1 MLYIFV
7 FHNNSNYSIEYIV
20 VQNFLFWGLLKN
32 GKWIIIII
40 NHCGQRSMSLNEGN
54 TMNAIET
61 NKLSKSYGNNRG
73 INDLML
79 NVTEGDFFGFIGPN
93 GAGKSTT
100 IRTLLGLI
108 SPTGGSA
115 KVLGYDIQTEK
126 DKILREVG
134 YLPSEINFYIGMK
147 VKDVIKYSADL
158 RRAKCKDKSMEL
170 AERLGL
176 DMNRKVDEL
185 SLGNRKKVG
194 IVCAVQHSP
203 RLLILDEPTS
213 GLDPLMQR
221 EFFNILTEENK
232 KGATVFFSSHILSEV
247 QNYCRTAA
255 FIKDGKIIMSDT
267 VDKIEETGAKKVSV
281 KGNVSELGGLLKGN
295 EIKKYISDLKI
306 SEETGSVDFLYNGK
320 IPTLLDM
327 LRKAEPADLSI
338 TEPSLEE
345 IFMNYYE

>member
-1 MLYIFV
+1 
-7 FHNNSNYSIEYIV
+7 
-20 VQNFLFWGLLKN
+20 
-32 GKWIIIII
+32 
-40 NHCGQRSMSLNEGN
+40 
-54 TMNAIET
+54 MNAIET
-61 NKLSKSYGNNRG
+61 NKLTKSYGKSRG

-79 NVTEGDFFGFIGPN
+79 SVKEGDFFGFIGPN

-126 DKILREVG
+126 SKILSEVG
-134 YLPSEINFYIGMK
+134 YLPSEINFYSGMK
-147 VKDVIKYSADL
+147 VKDAIKYSADL
-158 RRAKCKDKSMEL
+158 RRVRCKDKAQEL

-176 DMNRKVDEL
+176 DMSRKVDEL

-203 RLLILDEPTS
+203 KLLILDEPTS

-221 EFFNILTEENK
+221 EFFNILTEENER
-232 KGATVFFSSHILSEV
+232 GATIFFSSHILSEV

-255 FIKDGKIIMSDT
+255 FIKDGKIIMSDS

-281 KGNVSELGGLLKGN
+281 VGSKSDLGRVLGGD
-295 EIKKYISDLKI
+295 EIKKYISDLKVD
-306 SEETGSVDFLYNGK
+306 EKNGSADFLYNGK
-320 IPTLLDM
+320 VPVLLEM
-327 LRKAEPADLSI
+327 LRKVEPRDLTI